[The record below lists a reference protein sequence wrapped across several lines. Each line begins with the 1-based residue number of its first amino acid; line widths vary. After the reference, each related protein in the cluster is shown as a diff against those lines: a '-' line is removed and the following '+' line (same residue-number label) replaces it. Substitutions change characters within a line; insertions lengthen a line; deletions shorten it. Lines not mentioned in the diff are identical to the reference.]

1 METNYN
7 KRFDE
12 TINKVTLDNGLTVIL
27 VHKPNF
33 RNHVALLGTNF
44 GAKHLTQIVN
54 GKEVKY
60 HSGVA
65 HFLEH
70 KLFEKPEE
78 DILSTFTN
86 MGASANAFTSYS
98 ETVYYFST
106 TQALDEPLNTLLD
119 FVLDLDISESGVQ
132 KEKGII
138 IEELKMYQEMPFF
151 RLSMEA
157 YQSMFHHHPLKYDIA
172 GTKEDVLAIT
182 KEELELAYNT
192 NYHSS
197 QLVLSIV
204 SPMEPKEILELIN
217 NNERL
222 KQTSVP
228 LTVNN
233 PLIDEPK
240 EVSREYFDI
249 DMKVNASKH
258 VFAFKQNLKFDS
270 NLEMIKSN
278 IMAQLIL
285 DLNFSKLNP
294 DYQEWLNQGYIND
307 LFVYQSDFGLD
318 YGYIEFIAE
327 TNKESLLNELI
338 LDKMNHLEVKE
349 DKLIQLK
356 KRYLGEAISDFSDFE
371 SFAINNFRAHWLGTD
386 PFEMIE
392 VLESITI
399 DELNDFI
406 LSLTTN
412 YATKV
417 TIFA

>member
-1 METNYN
+1 MEINYS

-12 TINKVTLDNGLTVIL
+12 TINKVTLENGLTIIM
-27 VHKPNF
+27 VHKPHF

-44 GAKHLTQIVN
+44 GAKHLRQIVDK
-54 GKEVKY
+54 KEVTY

-86 MGASANAFTSYS
+86 MGASANAFTSYN
-98 ETVYYFST
+98 ETVYFFST
-106 TQALDEPLNTLLD
+106 TQELQEPLHTLIN
-119 FVLDLDISESGVQ
+119 FVLDLDIRESGVE

-192 NYHSS
+192 NYHPS

-204 SPMEPKEILELIN
+204 SPMEPSKILEIIN
-217 NNERL
+217 QNERL
-222 KQTSVP
+222 KQVSTPV
-228 LTVNN
+228 VVEN
-233 PLIDEPK
+233 PLINEPK
-240 EVSREYFDI
+240 EVARDYFEI

-258 VFAFKQNLKFDS
+258 VFAYKQNLSFES
-270 NLEMIKSN
+270 NLDMLKSN
-278 IMAQLIL
+278 IMTQIIL

-294 DYQEWLNQGYIND
+294 DYQEWLNQGLIND

-327 TNKESLLNELI
+327 TNKEETLKHLI
-338 LDKMNHLEVKE
+338 VDKMNHLEIRE
-349 DKLIQLK
+349 DRLIQLK
-356 KRYLGEAISDFSDFE
+356 KRYLGEAIADFSDFE
-371 SFAINNFRAHWLGTD
+371 SFAINNFRAHWLETD
-386 PFEMIE
+386 PFEMIDL
-392 VLESITI
+392 LESITI
-399 DELNDFI
+399 DELNEFI
-406 LSLTTN
+406 SRLTTN
-412 YATKV
+412 YSTSV
-417 TIFA
+417 TIFT